1 MTPRAP
7 MKLFSPNACVRIG
20 QWNVR
25 TMHETGKCAQ
35 AVSEMRR
42 FNLDI
47 LSISEMRWNG
57 CGKMVAKVLCR
68 VLLNR
73 MKGAVNTKLR
83 DEQAGFRKGRSYTD
97 RIATLRI
104 IVEQSAEWQ
113 SSVYICFVDFQKTFD
128 SIHRQT
134 LWKLLRRYGLLL
146 KVVNIIRKLYEGF
159 TAQVVHNGRFTEK
172 FQMQTGVRQGCLLS
186 PILFLITL
194 DWVTR
199 EANGSSDKGLP
210 WQLVSTLEDL
220 ELADDIALL
229 MLRLEDIR
237 CKMEDLNAFGE
248 KVGLKMNVRYLR
260 PS

>member
-1 MTPRAP
+1 M
-7 MKLFSPNACVRIG
+7 
-20 QWNVR
+20 
-25 TMHETGKCAQ
+25 
-35 AVSEMRR
+35 
-42 FNLDI
+42 
-47 LSISEMRWNG
+47 
-57 CGKMVAKVLCR
+57 
-68 VLLNR
+68 
-73 MKGAVNTKLR
+73 
-83 DEQAGFRKGRSYTD
+83 
-97 RIATLRI
+97 
-104 IVEQSAEWQ
+104 
-113 SSVYICFVDFQKTFD
+113 DFQKAFD
-128 SIHRQT
+128 SIHRET
-134 LWKLLRRYGLLL
+134 LWKLLRRYGLFS
-146 KVVNIIRKLYEGF
+146 KIVNIIRKLYEGF